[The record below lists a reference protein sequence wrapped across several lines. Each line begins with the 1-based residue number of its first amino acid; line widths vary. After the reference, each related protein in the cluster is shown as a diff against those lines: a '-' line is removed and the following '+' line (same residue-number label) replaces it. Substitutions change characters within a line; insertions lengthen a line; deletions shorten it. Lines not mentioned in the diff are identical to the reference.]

1 MDGVTL
7 EGIVKEY
14 GKVRVL
20 DHLQMNV
27 RPGEL
32 VVLLGESG
40 CGKTTTLRLIAGLE
54 HPKQGTIRI
63 GDRDVTRL
71 EPHQRQIAMVF
82 QQDNLYPHLT
92 VRENL
97 AFPIRRQGLTAAEMS
112 DRIEAMAEKVELRG
126 LLDRM
131 PDELSGGQ
139 KQRVALGRALIR
151 KPSLFLLDEPLNHLD
166 PHLKLSLLRRI
177 KELQR
182 ELGITMI
189 YVTHDRSEAML
200 LGDRI
205 AVVHQG
211 RVEQIGE
218 LQELMEHPATDFVAA
233 FMDCAS
239 IDFCPATLQPSGDGL
254 SISLAQYPFRW
265 PVNQKNARG
274 KSLGHSL
281 RYSHQ
286 RLDHLVGNQSVF
298 MNLGSVDYQTRLSS

>member
-189 YVTHDRSEAML
+189 YVTHDRSEAIL

-265 PVNQKNARG
+265 PVNQKMPEAKVSGIRCGIRTN
-274 KSLGHSL
+274 
-281 RYSHQ
+281 
-286 RLDHLVGNQSVF
+286 DWII
-298 MNLGSVDYQTRLSS
+298 LSEAKASS